1 MNAQLSLLKV
11 AVLYFDKLAI
21 LDPVGASLA
30 TIGAD
35 HHARDAVKQLQEAGI
50 LQTVTRADVLAQDE
64 QGTVRHWKRP
74 ISLSTPH
81 RTGTLFGCAIDYYKS
96 R

>member
-50 LQTVTRADVLAQDE
+50 LQTVTRRMSWRRTNRGQSDTGRDLSHYRHHTEQEHYSAAQ
-64 QGTVRHWKRP
+64 
-74 ISLSTPH
+74 
-81 RTGTLFGCAIDYYKS
+81 
-96 R
+96 